1 MLNNKLLAVCIIV
14 LSTVSVQARN
24 FVLTIGG
31 GYSPSGNQVSLEKN
45 VLLFNRVLDDYED
58 QIHQHDVF
66 FADGNDKRRDLLVH
80 DPDSLP
86 RANQLMAEFFGSSRG
101 LGLSFRNHE
110 VPGVRNA
117 LKPQHV
123 RNWFGKVGPE
133 MKSGDSLF
141 VYVTAHGGRSND
153 RNDVYNTSI
162 AMWENSSLRMKE
174 FTKLLDQL
182 DPEVNVVVV
191 MVQCYTGG
199 FSRLVY
205 REGDPEKGLSPQRRA
220 GFYATVHDRPAAGCT
235 PDVNEANYVEYSTYF
250 WAAVSGVD
258 RTGKEIEQPDYDEDG
273 VISLEE
279 AHAYTILNADTIDV
293 PVKTSG
299 EFLSY
304 ESKFGKDGD
313 EKFLTNDPP
322 FSRVLEI
329 ASPVQKVVL
338 AKLSEK
344 LKLSGE
350 KRLVDAWEKTRTNNQ
365 TRGRRPSPSSAGGL
379 KSKIASDLRRK
390 WPGLVNVINPVS
402 VELMTSRSDEFIN
415 AIEKHPS
422 YERYRTEID
431 KQKRQRS
438 ATETKAQYER
448 FLRVADNVILAENLR
463 RMGDATRIKEYESI
477 LAAERAPLF
486 GTRAEDSEP
495 EPACP

>member
-45 VLLFNRVLDDYED
+45 VLLFNRILDDYED

-66 FADGNDKRRDLLVH
+66 FAD
-80 DPDSLP
+80 
-86 RANQLMAEFFGSSRG
+86 
-101 LGLSFRNHE
+101 
-110 VPGVRNA
+110 
-117 LKPQHV
+117 
-123 RNWFGKVGPE
+123 
-133 MKSGDSLF
+133 
-141 VYVTAHGGRSND
+141 
-153 RNDVYNTSI
+153 
-162 AMWENSSLRMKE
+162 
-174 FTKLLDQL
+174 
-182 DPEVNVVVV
+182 
-191 MVQCYTGG
+191 
-199 FSRLVY
+199 
-205 REGDPEKGLSPQRRA
+205 
-220 GFYATVHDRPAAGCT
+220 
-235 PDVNEANYVEYSTYF
+235 
-250 WAAVSGVD
+250 
-258 RTGKEIEQPDYDEDG
+258 
-273 VISLEE
+273 
-279 AHAYTILNADTIDV
+279 
-293 PVKTSG
+293 
-299 EFLSY
+299 
-304 ESKFGKDGD
+304 
-313 EKFLTNDPP
+313 DPP

-338 AKLSEK
+338 AKLSGK

-463 RMGDATRIKEYESI
+463 RMGDETRIKEYESI
-477 LAAERAPLF
+477 LTAERAPLF